1 MCGQKWSK
9 SNTSYYQVAFRC
21 ILENENNNFVLL
33 SSRIISFFIIICSDE
48 KFMFVY
54 SWFVYEKRYKL
65 DFYCSKNFPKGLIVS
80 TLLMNLD
87 KNKNEFSPRVPS

>member
-1 MCGQKWSK
+1 
-9 SNTSYYQVAFRC
+9 
-21 ILENENNNFVLL
+21 
-33 SSRIISFFIIICSDE
+33 
-48 KFMFVY
+48 MFVY

-87 KNKNEFSPRVPS
+87 KNKNEFSPRVQS